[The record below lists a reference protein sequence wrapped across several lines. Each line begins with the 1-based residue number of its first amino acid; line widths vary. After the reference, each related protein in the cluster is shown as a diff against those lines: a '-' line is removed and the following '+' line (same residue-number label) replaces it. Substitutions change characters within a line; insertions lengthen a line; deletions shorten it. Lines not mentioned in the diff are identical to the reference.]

1 MTFDCWPWGT
11 GFSVSGGEGMNGVWQ
26 KAADRIR
33 ETLGQVSFETWIGP
47 LSFVA
52 MNDGTATI
60 EAPNRFFR
68 DWVSD
73 RYLDLLRHSLSAEVG
88 APVDI
93 KLTVGKDPGAPGN
106 GHNSGNGSGGN
117 GSTPNG
123 RAAATVTTAPAEA
136 PRRDLHPGLV
146 PRYTFPEF
154 VVGSSNQFAHAA
166 AQAAANQPGE
176 KYNPLFIYGGVGLG
190 KTHLATAI
198 GHHIWSVGGRAR
210 KVLFM

>member
-1 MTFDCWPWGT
+1 
-11 GFSVSGGEGMNGVWQ
+11 MNGVWQ

-52 MNDGTATI
+52 MDSGTVTI

-73 RYLDLLRHSLSAEVG
+73 RYLDLLRHSLSTEVG

-93 KLTVGKDPGAPGN
+93 KLTYGKDMGAPGN
-106 GHNSGNGSGGN
+106 GHSSSVVEGKRSANVNGNGSGN
-117 GSTPNG
+117 GGSG
-123 RAAATVTTAPAEA
+123 KARAAAASTPTATVEPA
-136 PRRDLHPGLV
+136 RRELHPGLAA
-146 PRYTFPEF
+146 RYTFPEF

-176 KYNPLFIYGGVGLG
+176 KYNPLFI
-190 KTHLATAI
+190 
-198 GHHIWSVGGRAR
+198 
-210 KVLFM
+210 

>member
-1 MTFDCWPWGT
+1 
-11 GFSVSGGEGMNGVWQ
+11 MNGMWQ

-52 MNDGTATI
+52 MDSGTATI

-93 KLTVGKDPGAPGN
+93 KLTYGNDIGN
-106 GHNSGNGSGGN
+106 GHGHTGANESKPGNA
-117 GSTPNG
+117 STPKARV
-123 RAAATVTTAPAEA
+123 RAPVGTAASADT
-136 PRRDLHPGLV
+136 PRRELHP
-146 PRYTFPEF
+146 
-154 VVGSSNQFAHAA
+154 
-166 AQAAANQPGE
+166 
-176 KYNPLFIYGGVGLG
+176 
-190 KTHLATAI
+190 
-198 GHHIWSVGGRAR
+198 
-210 KVLFM
+210 

>member
-1 MTFDCWPWGT
+1 
-11 GFSVSGGEGMNGVWQ
+11 MNGVWQ

-33 ETLGQVSFETWIGP
+33 EILGQVSFETWIGP

-52 MNDGTATI
+52 MHNGTATI

-93 KLTVGKDPGAPGN
+93 KLTYGKDIGSHGN
-106 GHNSGNGSGGN
+106 TGVKGNDGSKPSN
-117 GSTPNG
+117 VSTPKARTTATTG
-123 RAAATVTTAPAEA
+123 AAASADT
-136 PRRDLHPGLV
+136 PRRELHPGLP

-166 AQAAANQPGE
+166 A
-176 KYNPLFIYGGVGLG
+176 
-190 KTHLATAI
+190 
-198 GHHIWSVGGRAR
+198 
-210 KVLFM
+210 

>member
-1 MTFDCWPWGT
+1 
-11 GFSVSGGEGMNGVWQ
+11 MNGMWQ

-52 MNDGTATI
+52 MDSGTATI

-93 KLTVGKDPGAPGN
+93 KLTYGKEIASHVGNTGMN
-106 GHNSGNGSGGN
+106 LNSGNSGSRPGN
-117 GSTPNG
+117 VSTP
-123 RAAATVTTAPAEA
+123 
-136 PRRDLHPGLV
+136 
-146 PRYTFPEF
+146 
-154 VVGSSNQFAHAA
+154 
-166 AQAAANQPGE
+166 
-176 KYNPLFIYGGVGLG
+176 K
-190 KTHLATAI
+190 
-198 GHHIWSVGGRAR
+198 AR
-210 KVLFM
+210 T